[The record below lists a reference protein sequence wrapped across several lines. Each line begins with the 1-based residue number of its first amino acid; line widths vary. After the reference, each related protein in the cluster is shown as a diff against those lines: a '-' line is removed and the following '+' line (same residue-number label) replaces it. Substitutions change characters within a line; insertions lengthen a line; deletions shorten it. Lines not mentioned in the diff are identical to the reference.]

1 MKGGRLIFYSI
12 VLIQMLTLCYHQIT
26 TRFDLFPFNG
36 ARHYVVKERRIEA
49 LVNGIIMGIAIVLSI
64 TQIPLWIGVS
74 GVVWTLIE
82 VGAVL
87 NWWIPYLTGRGVYQ
101 MASYETW
108 GQMYDRIFANAM
120 QILPVIRNQ
129 ARSKLK
135 QVILHVL
142 IISSVISLWVY
153 RFAF

>member
-1 MKGGRLIFYSI
+1 MFYSI
-12 VLIQMLTLCYHQIT
+12 VFIQMLTLCYHQIT

-64 TQIPLWIGVS
+64 TQIPLWIGIS
-74 GVVWTLIE
+74 GVIWTLIM

-87 NWWIPYLTGRGVYQ
+87 NWWIPYLTGREVYQ
-101 MASYETW
+101 MSSTETW
-108 GQMYDRIFANAM
+108 GQMYERIFANTM
-120 QILPVIRNQ
+120 QILPAIRNYP
-129 ARSKLK
+129 RPNLEH
-135 QVILHVL
+135 VILHVL